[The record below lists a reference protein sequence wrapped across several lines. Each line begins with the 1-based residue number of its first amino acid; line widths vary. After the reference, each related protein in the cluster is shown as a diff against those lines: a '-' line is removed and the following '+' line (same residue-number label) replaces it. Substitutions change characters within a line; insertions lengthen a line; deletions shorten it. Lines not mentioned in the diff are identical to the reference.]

1 MANTWWPHDHHMTI
15 TWWSHDHHTTH
26 LECMMVVSIAPSHG
40 MTFRE
45 ANSRSYTAHEGAVGG
60 GWEEGGKREESG
72 RRVGGLEEGGR
83 RVGGVRK
90 EEEWEEVG
98 RRWEEVRRRE
108 KSGRR
113 LGGGWEE
120 VGRRHTCTLL
130 LPVVTLMTAGTG
142 PFLASFFCLA
152 SVPPIHNNTSHSVM

>member
-60 GWEEGGKREESG
+60 GWEEGGKR
-72 RRVGGLEEGGR
+72 
-83 RVGGVRK
+83 
-90 EEEWEEVG
+90 
-98 RRWEEVRRRE
+98 

-120 VGRRHTCTLL
+120 AHMHTALTSRDTDDCRYWAISCKFFLSRFSSSYSQQHQ
-130 LPVVTLMTAGTG
+130 PFSHVTIT
-142 PFLASFFCLA
+142 
-152 SVPPIHNNTSHSVM
+152 

>member
-60 GWEEGGKREESG
+60 GWEEGG
-72 RRVGGLEEGGR
+72 
-83 RVGGVRK
+83 
-90 EEEWEEVG
+90 
-98 RRWEEVRRRE
+98 RRWEEVGRRE

>member
-60 GWEEGGKREESG
+60 GWEEGGKQEESG
-72 RRVGGLEEGGR
+72 RRVGGLEEGWR
-83 RVGGVRK
+83 RVGGGR
-90 EEEWEEVG
+90 EEEEWEEVGGERVGGDWEEVG
-98 RRWEEVRRRE
+98 RRWEEF
-108 KSGRR
+108 GRR
-113 LGGGWEE
+113 LGGGRR
-120 VGRRHTCTLL
+120 VG
-130 LPVVTLMTAGTG
+130 GG
-142 PFLASFFCLA
+142 
-152 SVPPIHNNTSHSVM
+152 